1 MLELPWLVAL
11 GWYLA
16 VMMQDDASGAAA
28 G

>member
-1 MLELPWLVAL
+1 MIELPWLVAL

-16 VMMQDDASGAAA
+16 VMMQDDASGAA